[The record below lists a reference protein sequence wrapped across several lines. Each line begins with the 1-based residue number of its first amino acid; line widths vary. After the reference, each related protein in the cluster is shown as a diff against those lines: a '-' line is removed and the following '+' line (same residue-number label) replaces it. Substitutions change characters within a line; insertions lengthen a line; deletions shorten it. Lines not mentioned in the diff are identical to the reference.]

1 MPQQPDLLGP
11 QPLTVTPAAGLAGP
25 RLWIRRLVIWKEPGG
40 EKVRDVTLRPGL
52 NIIWSPDGSDD
63 ATLAGQENAIGHGSG
78 KTLFCRLIRYC
89 LGEDRFATET
99 QRDRIGTAF
108 LNGIV
113 GAEVMV
119 DGTCWAI
126 VRPLGVRRRH
136 MAVANGNLDEI
147 AAGEGTSTGLEPF
160 IEAVDQNIITPAL
173 AELVRPRTDG
183 PAWPVA
189 LAWLTRDQECR
200 FDDVLDWR
208 SPTSDSDSPIPASGR
223 EKGPRLEALRA
234 FLMAITPEEQAT
246 RAQVTS
252 LDEQRRTLDQEIG
265 HRRWEIDR
273 TQTRLVSALGLAD
286 QSLPEMPLL
295 FDVMR
300 KTAGERVAAATKLP
314 AGGSAELVTAREEYE
329 AARAEWVRLDGERI
343 RIEASIPLE
352 ARVLSEIRGE
362 LPGLS
367 FTKVEAESPVCP
379 ICEVPIDRAL
389 AEGCSLSH
397 KLPDAAACRQR
408 WAQRQTD
415 FEQQTQKLQALGQ
428 ERTDVLQQVALAR
441 QTVEQFSSRLAAIE
455 RARDARE
462 ATWYSARRLQDDV
475 ERMADLINAQ
485 DAATRRLRELATK
498 LERERDRLGAFWDKQ
513 ARVFGRMSEKFD
525 PIVRRLVGHNAKGRI
540 VLSGG
545 RIELSVDMGGDRT
558 TAAIDSL
565 KVLAFDLAALC
576 LSIEGATRVPAFLLH
591 DSPREADL
599 GLSIYHQLFH
609 MVRELEKQAEQPLFQ
624 YIVTTTTRPSD
635 DLTREPWL
643 VLTVRGSPGH
653 ERLLGCD
660 L

>member
-1 MPQQPDLLGP
+1 MPQQPDLIGP

-78 KTLFCRLIRYC
+78 KTLFCRLLRYC
-89 LGEDRFATET
+89 LGEDRFATEA

-108 LNGIV
+108 LTGIV
-113 GAEVMV
+113 GAEVML

-147 AAGEGTSTGLEPF
+147 AAGEGASTGLELF
-160 IEAVDQNIITPAL
+160 IEAVEQSIITPAL

-246 RAQVTS
+246 RARVNR

-273 TQTRLVSALGLAD
+273 AQTRLVSALGLTD

-295 FDVMR
+295 IDVMR
-300 KTAGERVAAATKLP
+300 KTAGERVAATTTLP
-314 AGGSAELVTAREEYE
+314 AEGSAELVTAREEYE

-343 RIEASIPLE
+343 RIETSIPLE
-352 ARVLSEIRGE
+352 ERVLSEIQGE

-367 FTKVEAESPVCP
+367 FTKVEAESQICP
-379 ICEVPIDRAL
+379 ICEVPIDRAI
-389 AEGCSLSH
+389 AEKCKLSH
-397 KLPDAAACRQR
+397 KLHDPDVCRAR
-408 WAQRQTD
+408 WEKRKQD
-415 FEQQTQKLQALGQ
+415 FEEQGQRLGTLRQQ
-428 ERTDVLQQVALAR
+428 RMRILQQVALAKQHLEPR
-441 QTVEQFSSRLAAIE
+441 HARVGAIE
-455 RARDARE
+455 KVRDARE
-462 ATWYSARRLQDDV
+462 SAWYSARRLHDDV
-475 ERMADLINAQ
+475 VRLADLIDAQ
-485 DAATRRLRELATK
+485 DAAMTELRALGTK
-498 LERERDRLGAFWDKQ
+498 LDAERDRLGAFRDKQ

-540 VLSGG
+540 ALSGVG
-545 RIELSVDMGGDRT
+545 IELSVDMGGDRT

-609 MVRELEKQAEQPLFQ
+609 LVRELENQTEQPLFQ

-635 DLTREPWL
+635 DLTCEPWL